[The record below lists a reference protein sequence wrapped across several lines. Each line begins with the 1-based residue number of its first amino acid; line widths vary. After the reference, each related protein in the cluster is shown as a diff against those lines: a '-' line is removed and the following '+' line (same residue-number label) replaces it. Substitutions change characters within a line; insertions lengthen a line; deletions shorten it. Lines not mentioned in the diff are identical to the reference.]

1 MQLVAN
7 CNALLNNHQQEVP
20 PENDTP
26 CPRAK
31 EKLQQDGR
39 RGEIALRIKPHTCQ
53 RSSEGSKK
61 KKKICEPGPRD
72 PTETEPDLPL
82 SVGVSPAEA
91 SVSSGLSQ
99 EQGSGCIRPGSYNIT
114 HHKSIEQMTHKL
126 QNNYTKEILSLL
138 RKF

>member
-1 MQLVAN
+1 MLEGLKQ
-7 CNALLNNHQQEVP
+7 NHVCTRTQ
-20 PENDTP
+20 
-26 CPRAK
+26 
-31 EKLQQDGR
+31 
-39 RGEIALRIKPHTCQ
+39 
-53 RSSEGSKK
+53 KK
-61 KKKICEPGPRD
+61 GTVIPQ
-72 PTETEPDLPL
+72 ETEPDLPL

-126 QNNYTKEILSLL
+126 QNNYTKEILTML

>member
-1 MQLVAN
+1 MIPHVQGQRRS
-7 CNALLNNHQQEVP
+7 CNKMVGGV
-20 PENDTP
+20 
-26 CPRAK
+26 
-31 EKLQQDGR
+31 KLHLESNPIPAREAQKAQ
-39 RGEIALRIKPHTCQ
+39 
-53 RSSEGSKK
+53 KK